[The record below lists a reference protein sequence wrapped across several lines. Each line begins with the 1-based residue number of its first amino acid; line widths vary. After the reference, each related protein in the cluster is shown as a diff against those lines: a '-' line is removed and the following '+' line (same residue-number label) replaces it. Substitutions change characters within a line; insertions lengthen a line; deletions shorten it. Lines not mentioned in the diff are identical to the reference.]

1 MRQIGSKP
9 VQIVLAVFISAVV
22 IFGAVK
28 GIQSLFFQPS
38 ICELNNESLPS
49 IANDG
54 DVKSVA
60 SALRQ
65 RAEILSKNYDTNSKE
80 ESEALKALADG
91 FNRLATELDN
101 ADATWS
107 IDTLVS
113 ELAND
118 STLNSA
124 NLTLEGALKQCK

>member
-1 MRQIGSKP
+1 
-9 VQIVLAVFISAVV
+9 V
-22 IFGAVK
+22 
-28 GIQSLFFQPS
+28 
-38 ICELNNESLPS
+38 E
-49 IANDG
+49 
-54 DVKSVA
+54 SVA
-60 SALRQ
+60 SALRR